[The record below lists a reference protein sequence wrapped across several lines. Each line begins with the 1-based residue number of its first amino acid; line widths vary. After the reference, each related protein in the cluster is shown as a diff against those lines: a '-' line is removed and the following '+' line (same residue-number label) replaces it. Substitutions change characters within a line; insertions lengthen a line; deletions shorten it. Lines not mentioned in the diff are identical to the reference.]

1 MLKLLIYKKD
11 SFKYCF
17 NSFVVV
23 VNRVTFIH
31 RKNSKTSIFFIIIL
45 NESLINVKVL
55 YVRHN
60 YNNCRF
66 AFFI

>member
-1 MLKLLIYKKD
+1 MLRLLIYKRN
-11 SFKYCF
+11 SFKYYF

-31 RKNSKTSIFFIIIL
+31 RKNFKTLIFFIIVL
-45 NESLINVKVL
+45 NESLVNVKVL

-60 YNNCRF
+60 YNNCYF